1 MRAEKRAKKKL
12 QKITHLNIN
21 NKKAYI
27 NIKINKNNK
36 LVKNINNKLI
46 ENINNKINC

>member
-1 MRAEKRAKKKL
+1 MEKKL
-12 QKITHLNIN
+12 WKIINLNIN

-36 LVKNINNKLI
+36 LIKNINNELI
-46 ENINNKINC
+46 KDINNKINY